1 MLDINNVCYKND
13 NTEILNGISLKV
25 EKGECI
31 SIVGASGSGKSTL
44 LKLCADLLPLTNGS
58 IYFQGKNYL
67 EYDPLELRK
76 KISYCVQL
84 PYLFGTTV
92 YENLEFPFKIRKEP
106 FDRYRVIDL
115 LNKFGLE
122 ESFLKKDIR
131 NLSGGEKQRVAII
144 RNLIYVPKVLL
155 LDEATSALDNNTAN
169 LVENYIKDLNIN
181 GTTVLW
187 ITHSLDQSK
196 SIFTRRVI
204 ISEGKIEREEWF

>member
-44 LKLCADLLPLTNGS
+44 LKLCADLIPLTNGS